1 MSARDV
7 EFRFLQV
14 VVNHVADERVTVGLL
29 HWDGTE
35 LRVAVN
41 PGRVPDVLGA
51 KPDLQ
56 SLLRSLETTYFPAAK
71 HTSLG
76 ASLDDLMK
84 APLGEA
90 GLLSWGALKIGQT
103 RDPKA
108 HFEQLAAAVGLVRSS
123 GRRRSMMEPKF
134 VSFAERIALDIACP
148 DLIRA
153 HHVLRGLVEHESPL
167 SWKNGVWRHTFP
179 VDIRASDADGF
190 DRRIERLFG
199 RIDATVPR
207 EEVGVIV
214 AVHETDPH
222 VDESLARVEHHIRR
236 NLAGRVEAIR
246 APVMTGE
253 PDFGAVDNRVRADVA
268 SASTRMRDPGGTAN
282 TPT

>member
-1 MSARDV
+1 MSVRDV

-14 VVNHVADERVTVGLL
+14 VANHVADERVTVGLL

-35 LRVAVN
+35 LRIAVN
-41 PGRVPDVLGA
+41 PGRVPDALGA

-56 SLLRSLETTYFPAAK
+56 SLLRSIETSYLPMAK
-71 HTSLG
+71 HPSLS
-76 ASLDDLMK
+76 ASLDDLIQ

-90 GLLSWGALKIGQT
+90 GLLTWSALKIGQT
-103 RDPKA
+103 RDSKT
-108 HFEQLAAAVGLVRSS
+108 HFEQLASALGLVRSS
-123 GRRRSMMEPKF
+123 GRRRSTMEPKF
-134 VSFAERIALDIACP
+134 ISFAEKIALSIARP

-179 VDIRASDADGF
+179 VDVRASDANGL

-214 AVHETDPH
+214 AVHETDPY
-222 VDESLARVEHHIRR
+222 VDESLARIEHHIRL
-236 NLAGRVEAIR
+236 NLAGRVESLR
-246 APVMTGE
+246 APVTTGE
-253 PDFGAVDNRVRADVA
+253 PSFAAVDQRVRADVGNA
-268 SASTRMRDPGGTAN
+268 SARTRNPDG
-282 TPT
+282 